1 MRRFWFRSFAA
12 LACSWACGTA
22 TWAQAPAQATG
33 AWPSK
38 PIKWVIPYTPGGLTD
53 STTRMVI
60 QKVQELTGW
69 PIVLENK
76 PGANSLLGSEF
87 VARAQPDGYTFL
99 TVIAAHAA
107 NATLYAGR
115 MPYDPVKSFSPVSVV
130 GITPLILTASNGFAA
145 KDVKELI
152 SYAKANP
159 DKVSYGSSGVGA
171 AAHLTTEFLKLN
183 TGTQMV
189 HVPYKGGAPANQDL
203 IGGQVDIFI
212 TVYGKS
218 YQQLA
223 DSGKIKILAMLNN
236 ERLEGVKQYPAI
248 SESKQLKNFTHT
260 IWTGFFVKKDTP
272 EPIVQALHK
281 AVTETLGDP
290 AVRAGLD
297 TNSQQVPRALS
308 LQEASKAYAEGT
320 AQFRAIAK
328 SINLQ
333 PQ

>member
-1 MRRFWFRSFAA
+1 MRRFWLRSFAA

-189 HVPYKGGAPANQDL
+189 HVPYKGTAPALQDL
-203 IGGQVDIFI
+203 MGNSIQILVD
-212 TVYGKS
+212 TPVS
-218 YQQLA
+218 LMPHVR
-223 DSGKIKILAMLNN
+223 SGKIKALSMFSSRRIASAPEVPTLAEAGGPALEASTWVMFLAPVGVPKEIVARLSSETARALNSPDLRARF
-236 ERLEGVKQYPAI
+236 EALGLEPIGSSPEQAVKFLDDEIAKWGKVINAAGVK
-248 SESKQLKNFTHT
+248 
-260 IWTGFFVKKDTP
+260 
-272 EPIVQALHK
+272 
-281 AVTETLGDP
+281 
-290 AVRAGLD
+290 
-297 TNSQQVPRALS
+297 
-308 LQEASKAYAEGT
+308 AE
-320 AQFRAIAK
+320 
-328 SINLQ
+328 
-333 PQ
+333 